1 MEKKDKNEPLSS
13 FVIKQDE
20 KLEDLL
26 VNDYKILQNDK
37 KYRFSRDS
45 VLLAEFCEIKQN
57 DFVVDFCS
65 GSGIIAF
72 LIKAKNLG
80 QKIVGVEIDK
90 EFVDMANRTKL
101 FNKMNDID
109 FVAED
114 VKNIDKIFKNGSV
127 DVVVCN
133 PPYYK
138 NLPTN
143 TTCVNAQA
151 KYEINLNLAELLH
164 SASKIL
170 KNNGKLFM
178 CYPFSRLQELCSE
191 SLKENLYLK
200 TIKFIENS
208 NNKNILVKFVKNGKL
223 GTMLCK

>member
-1 MEKKDKNEPLSS
+1 MERKDKNERFSS

-45 VLLAEFCEIKQN
+45 VLLADFCEIKQN

>member
-1 MEKKDKNEPLSS
+1 MERKDKNERFSS

-45 VLLAEFCEIKQN
+45 VLLADFCEIKQN

-114 VKNIDKIFKNGSV
+114 VKNIDKIFKNESV

>member
-26 VNDYKILQNDK
+26 VNDYKILQSDK

-45 VLLAEFCEIKQN
+45 VLLADFCEIKQN

-72 LIKAKNLG
+72 LIKAKNLW

-178 CYPFSRLQELCSE
+178 CYPLSRLQELCSE

>member
-1 MEKKDKNEPLSS
+1 MERKDKNEPFSS

-45 VLLAEFCEIKQN
+45 VLLADFCEIKQN

>member
-1 MEKKDKNEPLSS
+1 MERKDKNEPFSS

-45 VLLAEFCEIKQN
+45 VLLADFCEIKQN

-143 TTCVNAQA
+143 TICVNAQA
-151 KYEINLNLAELLH
+151 KYEINLNLVELLH

>member
-1 MEKKDKNEPLSS
+1 MERKDKNEPFSS

-45 VLLAEFCEIKQN
+45 VLLADFCEIKQN

-90 EFVDMANRTKL
+90 GFVDMANRTKL

-143 TTCVNAQA
+143 TICVNAQA
-151 KYEINLNLAELLH
+151 KYEINLNLVELLH

>member
-1 MEKKDKNEPLSS
+1 MERKDKNEPFSS

-45 VLLAEFCEIKQN
+45 VLLADFCEIKQN

-114 VKNIDKIFKNGSV
+114 VKNIDKIFKNESV

>member
-1 MEKKDKNEPLSS
+1 MERKDKNEPFSS

-90 EFVDMANRTKL
+90 GFVDMANRTKL

-114 VKNIDKIFKNGSV
+114 VKNIDKIFKNESV

-151 KYEINLNLAELLH
+151 KYEINLNLVELLH